1 MGDFTVKSDE
11 NLPEMKRSTL
21 VTRPVLWAV
30 IAGVSLLSVYFL
42 ILTIANSAAH
52 VLEEFY
58 VIWYWIVALTVGF
71 SVQAGLFAYIH
82 HAGKV
87 LSKGTATS
95 SVAVSGGVST
105 TSMVACCAHHVTDI
119 APILGVS
126 AAAIFFT
133 RFQDTFM
140 TVGIFSNIIGILLM
154 LRIIKKGS
162 LFHNGQRLLP
172 SLARLNYS
180 KAIVIAA
187 AAGAVATGMSIYL
200 KL

>member
-1 MGDFTVKSDE
+1 
-11 NLPEMKRSTL
+11 MKTL

-30 IAGVSLLSVYFL
+30 VAGASLLSIYFL

-52 VLEEFY
+52 VLDEFY
-58 VIWYWIVALTVGF
+58 AIWYWIVALTVGF
-71 SVQAGLFAYIH
+71 SVQAGLFAYIR

-126 AAAIFFT
+126 AAAIFLA
-133 RFQDTFM
+133 RFQDAFM
-140 TVGIFSNIIGILLM
+140 TIGIFSNIIGIMLM
-154 LRIIKKGS
+154 MRIIKKGA

-172 SLARLNYS
+172 SLAKLNYT
-180 KAIVIAA
+180 KAIIVAA
-187 AAGAVATGMSIYL
+187 AAGVVATGISIYV